1 MKIFGKRGNR
11 VALFMAGFFLVLSS
25 LAIFEASNTSA
36 QVRTVQSNSSD
47 RYVSLSDFRKLVQA
61 VKQNNDEVKNNTRL
75 LQQLQRDVKKI
86 KDDLYTMARTI
97 RDNKEQS
104 KRFDK
109 KITFELE
116 PRTNRLEQAVKE
128 LAWRLP
134 R

>member
-1 MKIFGKRGNR
+1 MKLFGKRGNR

-86 KDDLYTMARTI
+86 KDDLYTMTRTI

-109 KITFELE
+109 KINFELE
-116 PRTNRLEQAVKE
+116 PRTNRLEQAVRE
-128 LAWRLP
+128 IAQRLP

>member
-11 VALFMAGFFLVLSS
+11 VALFIAGFFLVLSS
-25 LAIFEASNTSA
+25 LAIFEVSNTSA

-47 RYVSLSDFRKLVQA
+47 RYVSLSDFHKLVQA

-128 LAWRLP
+128 LVRRLP

>member
-116 PRTNRLEQAVKE
+116 PRTSRLEQAVKE
-128 LAWRLP
+128 LARRLP

>member
-1 MKIFGKRGNR
+1 
-11 VALFMAGFFLVLSS
+11 MAGFFLVLSS

-116 PRTNRLEQAVKE
+116 PRTSRLEQAVKE
-128 LAWRLP
+128 LARRLP

>member
-1 MKIFGKRGNR
+1 
-11 VALFMAGFFLVLSS
+11 
-25 LAIFEASNTSA
+25 
-36 QVRTVQSNSSD
+36 
-47 RYVSLSDFRKLVQA
+47 
-61 VKQNNDEVKNNTRL
+61 
-75 LQQLQRDVKKI
+75 
-86 KDDLYTMARTI
+86 MARTT

-128 LAWRLP
+128 LARRLP